1 MIVVV
6 VAELMTVAPVPL
18 KTVVGAVHLRL
29 QRGLHLR
36 LGPVARFEP
45 AVMGL
50 RMLLLRARYSL
61 VLLLKVKRTLD
72 GERCSAP
79 LVNGLCVH
87 CHREQERGSRGG

>member
-6 VAELMTVAPVPL
+6 AAELTIVVPALL

-36 LGPVARFEP
+36 LGLVARFEP

-50 RMLLLRARYSL
+50 RMLLLL
-61 VLLLKVKRTLD
+61 
-72 GERCSAP
+72 
-79 LVNGLCVH
+79 
-87 CHREQERGSRGG
+87 